1 MRRLYAQKQKM
12 GYCMNFNTHSEL
24 SGKHAFLSPSNYH
37 WINYNEQKLTA
48 RWYAASA
55 AAHGTALHEY
65 AHQAIRL
72 RIKQPR
78 STKTI
83 YAYIND
89 AIGYKMTPEQPLY
102 YSEHCFGTADAIS
115 FYKNKLRIHDLK
127 TGMTKT
133 SEHQLEVYAALFCLE
148 YGISPFTIDIEL
160 RIYQNDD
167 VYIFVPEPDIILN
180 IMDTIIEF
188 DRHIETLKEGFDV
201 DYR

>member
-1 MRRLYAQKQKM
+1 
-12 GYCMNFNTHSEL
+12 MNFNTHSGL

-37 WINYNEQKLTA
+37 WINYNEQKLTS

-55 AAHGTALHEY
+55 AAYGTALHEY

-72 RIKQPR
+72 GIKQPR
-78 STKTI
+78 SQKTV

-89 AIGYKMTPEQPLY
+89 AIGYKMTPEQTLY
-102 YSEHCFGTADAIS
+102 YSDNCFGTADAIS
-115 FYKNKLRIHDLK
+115 FKKNKLRIHDLK

-148 YGISPFTIDIEL
+148 YGVSPFNIEMEL

-167 VYIFVPEPDIILN
+167 IFIFVPAPEVILE
-180 IMDTIIEF
+180 IMDTIVEF
-188 DRHIETLKEGFDV
+188 DRHIEQLKEGEDV